1 MNLFILFNSTLIIQF
16 ANLASTIS
24 IISKCP
30 CFTLAVP
37 TTNSKFTFLKSIS
50 LNSHLILPISFLII
64 EFLQKIN
71 LSFVDLASLKD
82 VSFLRFEFETF

>member
-24 IISKCP
+24 IVLKCP

-37 TTNSKFTFLKSIS
+37 TTNSKFTFPKSIS
-50 LNSHLILPISFLII
+50 LNSHLILPISFLVI
-64 EFLQKIN
+64 EFLLKIN

-82 VSFLRFEFETF
+82 VSFLRFVFETF